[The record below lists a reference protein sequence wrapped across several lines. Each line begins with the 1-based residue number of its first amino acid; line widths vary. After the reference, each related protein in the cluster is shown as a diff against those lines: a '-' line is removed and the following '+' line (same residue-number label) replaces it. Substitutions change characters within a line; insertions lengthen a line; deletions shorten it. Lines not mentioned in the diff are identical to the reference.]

1 MKEYIKPIILQV
13 NGDVSS
19 IILQYINLL
28 IPIIILIIVSVFI
41 GLIIDRVSRDRVI
54 KLFKNNWV
62 VLFYEDI
69 DKNGLK
75 EAYFGKIKIPAR
87 SGGGFELE
95 YGMKS
100 IVNPE
105 RLIGYLKRAYDETRN
120 KKYLDKAKQIF
131 IHLKEIGKIDKE
143 FDDIRYDPFS
153 KASEASKKIYKDNI
167 KDIYAIVRFLD
178 DMDEDEVKKRLK
190 ELNKIFHPG
199 ILYRGKRSVI
209 NFLGL
214 AKDKLSDAI
223 GVFTSTMSK
232 TTPIKIEK
240 EVKRAGETMVSRI
253 GSYEALLETSIG
265 KLVTAKVQDVDGVE
279 RYYQGILRE
288 YSPNYIAVYNV
299 DFRINEEAVYIRDK
313 LLENYPTEKLDF
325 HGWELSEPQHLKIE
339 DYNVSKGII
348 SFKLRNIYRDY
359 IYINKITLGE
369 KFSPIIRNSI
379 LKPGEK
385 IDVNIKIDE
394 DEIKDYD
401 IKIDY
406 IIIKKCDV
414 IWPTSKVKVI
424 GDGEPSEGILEDM
437 LRVIKS
443 KL

>member
-1 MKEYIKPIILQV
+1 MIKYTKLITLQV
-13 NGDVSS
+13 NGDLSTA
-19 IILQYINLL
+19 ILQYVNLL
-28 IPIIILIIVSVFI
+28 IPIIILIIISVFI

-54 KLFKNNWV
+54 KLFKNDWV

-105 RLIGYLKRAYDETRN
+105 RLIGYLKRAYYETRN
-120 KKYLDKAKQIF
+120 KKYIDKAKQIYT
-131 IHLKEIGKIDKE
+131 HLREIGKISKE
-143 FDDIRYDPFS
+143 FDNIKYDPF
-153 KASEASKKIYKDNI
+153 AEVSEASKKIYKDNI

-178 DMDEDEVKKRLK
+178 DMDEDKVKKRLK

-199 ILYRGKRSVI
+199 IVYRGKRSII

-214 AKDKLSDAI
+214 AKDRLSDAI
-223 GVFTSTMSK
+223 GVFTSTVSK
-232 TTPIKIEK
+232 AAPIKIEK
-240 EVKRAGETMVSRI
+240 EVKKAGETMVNKI

-265 KLVTAKVQDVDGVE
+265 KLVTAKVQDIDGVE

-339 DYNVSKGII
+339 NYNISNDTV
-348 SFKLRNIYRDY
+348 SFKLRNVYRDY
-359 IYINKITLGE
+359 VYINKIIFGGKYSPVIKNPILGPNE
-369 KFSPIIRNSI
+369 EIDISIKVDENII
-379 LKPGEK
+379 
-385 IDVNIKIDE
+385 E
-394 DEIKDYD
+394 DYE

-414 IWPTSKVKVI
+414 IWPISKVKII

-443 KL
+443 KM